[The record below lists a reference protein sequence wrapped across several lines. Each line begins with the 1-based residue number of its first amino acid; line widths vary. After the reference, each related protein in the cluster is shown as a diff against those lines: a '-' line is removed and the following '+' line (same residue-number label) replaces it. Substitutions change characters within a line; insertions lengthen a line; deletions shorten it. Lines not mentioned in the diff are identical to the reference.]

1 MDGDQR
7 IRALLDPEAVADSL
21 PEVEVNAGLAL
32 GRKGDIGFPVQDDR
46 GLAVSLRGEERT
58 EGEQSIQKQLDSGQ
72 DGLPYSTWSQC

>member
-21 PEVEVNAGLAL
+21 PEVEVSAGLAL

-46 GLAVSLRGEERT
+46 GLAVSLRGKERT
-58 EGEQSIQKQLDSGQ
+58 EGEQSIQK
-72 DGLPYSTWSQC
+72 